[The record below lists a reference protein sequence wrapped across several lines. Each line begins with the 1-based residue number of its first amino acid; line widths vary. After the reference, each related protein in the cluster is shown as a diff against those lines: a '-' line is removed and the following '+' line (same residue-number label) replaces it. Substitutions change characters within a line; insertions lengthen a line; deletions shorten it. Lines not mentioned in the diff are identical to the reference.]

1 MIKILIAD
9 RSAVIRS
16 IEKEIITTNPYL
28 QYTGSAIS
36 YKELIEKI
44 TILKPQGIILDSAL
58 FNSLNIESVFFEL
71 KNSEAK
77 IILFSN
83 SKTENIPVPKNICI
97 IPKPD
102 FTSLSQHDLKQYG
115 NIFEEIF
122 ENLSRTGTTKQ
133 SRQPAAETRIKNT
146 GNYKAVF
153 IGVSTGGPGT
163 IKKLLTDL
171 GTGFPLPILI
181 TQHIDSAFDKN
192 LITWLNSNT
201 GVPVHLA
208 KSGIIP
214 QKGHVYFAPANF
226 HLVIKPGN
234 KNDFIIELNDD
245 APVNFVRP
253 SVDKMFFSAAEIL
266 GNKTIA
272 VLLTGMGTDGAAGC
286 CKIKNCG
293 GYTIAE
299 DEKSCVVYGMPKA
312 AAEAGGAVAV
322 LSLNEIAD
330 RLKTLAANTG

>member
-16 IEKEIITTNPYL
+16 IEKEIIMTNPSF
-28 QYTGSAIS
+28 QYTGSALS
-36 YKELIEKI
+36 YKELIEKNS
-44 TILKPQGIILDSAL
+44 ILKPQGIILDATL
-58 FNSLNIESVFFEL
+58 FIGLNIESVFFEL

-122 ENLSRTGTTKQ
+122 ENLTRTGTTKQ

-163 IKKLLTDL
+163 IQKLLTDL

-181 TQHIDSAFDKN
+181 TQHIDSTFDKN

-226 HLVIKPGN
+226 HLVIKSGN

-330 RLKTLAANTG
+330 RLKSLAANTG

>member
-272 VLLTGMGTDGAAGC
+272 VLLTGMDTDGAAGC

>member
-83 SKTENIPVPKNICI
+83 SKTENIPLPKNICI

-122 ENLSRTGTTKQ
+122 ENLTRTGTTKQ

-299 DEKSCVVYGMPKA
+299 NEKSCVVYGMPKA

>member
-122 ENLSRTGTTKQ
+122 ENLTRTGTTKQ

-163 IKKLLTDL
+163 IQKLLTDL

>member
-102 FTSLSQHDLKQYG
+102 FTSLSQHDLKICLGQEPRNKAG
-115 NIFEEIF
+115 NR
-122 ENLSRTGTTKQ
+122 LQK
-133 SRQPAAETRIKNT
+133 
-146 GNYKAVF
+146 
-153 IGVSTGGPGT
+153 
-163 IKKLLTDL
+163 
-171 GTGFPLPILI
+171 
-181 TQHIDSAFDKN
+181 
-192 LITWLNSNT
+192 
-201 GVPVHLA
+201 PV
-208 KSGIIP
+208 
-214 QKGHVYFAPANF
+214 
-226 HLVIKPGN
+226 
-234 KNDFIIELNDD
+234 
-245 APVNFVRP
+245 
-253 SVDKMFFSAAEIL
+253 
-266 GNKTIA
+266 
-272 VLLTGMGTDGAAGC
+272 
-286 CKIKNCG
+286 
-293 GYTIAE
+293 
-299 DEKSCVVYGMPKA
+299 
-312 AAEAGGAVAV
+312 
-322 LSLNEIAD
+322 
-330 RLKTLAANTG
+330 

>member
-83 SKTENIPVPKNICI
+83 SKTENIPLPKNICI

-122 ENLSRTGTTKQ
+122 ENLTRTGTTKQ
-133 SRQPAAETRIKNT
+133 SRQPAAETRIKST

-299 DEKSCVVYGMPKA
+299 NEKSCVVYGMPKA

>member
-122 ENLSRTGTTKQ
+122 ENLTRTGTTKQ

-163 IKKLLTDL
+163 IQKLLTDL

-226 HLVIKPGN
+226 HLVIKSGN

-330 RLKTLAANTG
+330 RLKSLAANTG

>member
-122 ENLSRTGTTKQ
+122 ENLTRTGTTKQ

-226 HLVIKPGN
+226 HLVIKSGN

>member
-1 MIKILIAD
+1 MNNYETSPDLTHQ
-9 RSAVIRS
+9 IRCVS
-16 IEKEIITTNPYL
+16 HEIRNHL
-28 QYTGSAIS
+28 SVCDMYT
-36 YKELIEKI
+36 
-44 TILKPQGIILDSAL
+44 QIIR
-58 FNSLNIESVFFEL
+58 
-71 KNSEAK
+71 KN
-77 IILFSN
+77 
-83 SKTENIPVPKNICI
+83 
-97 IPKPD
+97 
-102 FTSLSQHDLKQYG
+102 
-115 NIFEEIF
+115 
-122 ENLSRTGTTKQ
+122 
-133 SRQPAAETRIKNT
+133 
-146 GNYKAVF
+146 
-153 IGVSTGGPGT
+153 
-163 IKKLLTDL
+163 
-171 GTGFPLPILI
+171 
-181 TQHIDSAFDKN
+181 
-192 LITWLNSNT
+192 
-201 GVPVHLA
+201 LA

>member
-122 ENLSRTGTTKQ
+122 ENLTRTGTTKQ

>member
-71 KNSEAK
+71 ENSEAK

>member
-122 ENLSRTGTTKQ
+122 ENLTRTGTTKQ

-163 IKKLLTDL
+163 IQKLLTDL

-226 HLVIKPGN
+226 HLVIKSGN

>member
-16 IEKEIITTNPYL
+16 IEKEIIMTNPSF
-28 QYTGSAIS
+28 QYTGSALS
-36 YKELIEKI
+36 YKELIEKNS
-44 TILKPQGIILDSAL
+44 ILKPQGIILDAAL
-58 FNSLNIESVFFEL
+58 FNGLNVESVFFEL

-83 SKTENIPVPKNICI
+83 SETENIPAPKNICI

-115 NIFEEIF
+115 NLFEGIFK
-122 ENLSRTGTTKQ
+122 NLAPARSAKQ
-133 SRQPAAETRIKNT
+133 LQQPAAETRIKNT

-226 HLVIKPGN
+226 HLVIKSGN

-330 RLKTLAANTG
+330 RLKSLAANTG